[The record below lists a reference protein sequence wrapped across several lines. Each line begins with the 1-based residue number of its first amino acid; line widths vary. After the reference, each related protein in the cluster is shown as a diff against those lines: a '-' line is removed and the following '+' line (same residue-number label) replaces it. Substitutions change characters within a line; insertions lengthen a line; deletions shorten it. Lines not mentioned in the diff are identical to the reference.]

1 MCKEKLKVEK
11 DWGNENNSISRLA
24 NSSATNASSGLGGIL
39 NKASDENCYFIEA
52 KRLRI
57 SYKNEDSKTIE
68 KKEVTVH
75 IDCFK

>member
-1 MCKEKLKVEK
+1 M
-11 DWGNENNSISRLA
+11 
-24 NSSATNASSGLGGIL
+24 SGLGGIL
-39 NKASDENCYFIEA
+39 NKTSDENCYFVEA

-57 SYKNEDSKTIE
+57 SYKNEDKTIE